1 LIRILAF
8 ILVVLALAGGFSWL
22 ADRPGELS
30 LIWQGQRI
38 ETSLMVGATVL
49 VLIIAATHFVEWLVR
64 LVLFSPRAFARHF
77 RTRKRDRGYQALS
90 TGLIAAGAGDA
101 ILARKMTARTR
112 GLLRADQEP
121 LIHLLEAQTALIEGK
136 HDDARRKFEMM
147 AADPETREL
156 GLRGLYLEAK
166 RLGANEAARQYA
178 EQAADKAPHLAWATL
193 ATLDERSQAGRW
205 DEAITLLDQ
214 SRTSHVIARQ
224 EADRKKAV
232 LLTARARERL
242 DAEPAAARD
251 DALAAL
257 KLDPTLVPAGLIAA
271 KALFREDNLRK
282 AASVLEKLW
291 KQTPHPA
298 LARAY
303 VRARSGDSAVD
314 RLKRARKLEAMKP
327 NNAVSLMMVA
337 ESALEARELDLARS
351 MAEAAAR
358 ITPTEGVF
366 LLLADIEE
374 ADTGDDGRIRHW
386 MNQALR
392 SPRDA
397 AWIADG
403 VVSQEWLPV
412 SPVSGRLD
420 AFEWKMPVNA
430 IDGPLEEGGVG
441 RGEAAIRSLPP
452 LSSSHVSEP
461 AQNRTDAAM
470 TPPETTAGPGNAM
483 VGDQGA
489 EDRGSEDRGA
499 EDRGAEERGMVI
511 AVPVPTESVMV
522 EETVAPAPSAQPS
535 APLPVPG
542 PVPAS
547 ASMPAPVG
555 AKEEAVK
562 GRPAERSATGSQP
575 APGQSGKPSEKPV
588 EPFFGRP
595 PDDPGVRTDRVA
607 QKTTFKLF

>member
-1 LIRILAF
+1 MIRILIF
-8 ILVVLALAGGFSWL
+8 FLIVLALGAGFSWL

-30 LIWQGQRI
+30 LIWMGQRI
-38 ETSLMVGATVL
+38 ETSLMVGATLL
-49 VLIIAATHFVEWLVR
+49 VALIAAILLVVWLVR
-64 LVLFSPRAFARHF
+64 VIWFSPHSIARYF
-77 RTRKRDRGYQALS
+77 RVRKRDRGYQALS

-112 GLLRADQEP
+112 GLLSADQEP

-136 HDDARRKFEMM
+136 HDDARRKFERM
-147 AADPETREL
+147 AEDPETREL

-178 EQAADKAPHLAWATL
+178 ERAADKAPHLAWATL

-205 DEAITLLDQ
+205 DEAVHLLDQ
-214 SRTSHVIARQ
+214 SRTSHVIDRK

-232 LLTARARERL
+232 LLTARAREKL
-242 DAEPAAARD
+242 DADPKAARD

-257 KLDPTLVPAGLIAA
+257 KLDATLVPAGLIAA

-291 KQTPHPA
+291 KQAPHPEVA
-298 LARAY
+298 KAY

-314 RLKRARKLEAMKP
+314 RLKRARKLEAWKP
-327 NNAVSLMMVA
+327 NNAISLMAVA
-337 ESALEARELDLARS
+337 ESALEARELALARS

-358 ITPTEGVF
+358 IAPTESVF

-386 MNQALR
+386 MNQALK

-420 AFEWKMPVNA
+420 AFEWKMPVNT
-430 IDGPLEEGGVG
+430 IDGPLEDGGVS

-452 LSSSHVSEP
+452 VATPVAAPDRIEP
-461 AQNRTDAAM
+461 EAVVTVPEAPVETVERTAA
-470 TPPETTAGPGNAM
+470 
-483 VGDQGA
+483 
-489 EDRGSEDRGA
+489 
-499 EDRGAEERGMVI
+499 I
-511 AVPVPTESVMV
+511 AVPVPTESVIV
-522 EETVAPAPSAQPS
+522 HEPIEPARSVVVTQPEEATRKEPVKKDEGAVAAKVPAQPVSGPTS
-535 APLPVPG
+535 A
-542 PVPAS
+542 
-547 ASMPAPVG
+547 
-555 AKEEAVK
+555 AK
-562 GRPAERSATGSQP
+562 PAEA
-575 APGQSGKPSEKPV
+575 PV

-607 QKTTFKLF
+607 EKTTFKLF